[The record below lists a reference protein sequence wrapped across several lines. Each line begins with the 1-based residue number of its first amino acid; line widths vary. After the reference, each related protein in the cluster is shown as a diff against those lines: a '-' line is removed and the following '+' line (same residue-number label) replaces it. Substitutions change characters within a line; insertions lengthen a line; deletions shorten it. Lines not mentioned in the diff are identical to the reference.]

1 MAGKTIVV
9 LGGGVGGLVASN
21 ELRKRLAA
29 FCLCIVIIV
38 VLFGL
43 QVSGWFGLPTNAF
56 LFALAALFSYRV
68 YRTPVRFGWL

>member
-29 FCLCIVIIV
+29 FCLFIVIIV

-56 LFALAALFSYRV
+56 LFTLAALFSYRV
-68 YRTPVRFGWL
+68 YRTPVKFGWL